1 MQYIGWMVCEKW
13 QFRRVPRP
21 SCCKREECVEVSKEG
36 VLMVDTSSENRS
48 GVGTKSRV
56 DPQKYLDRCSNLS

>member
-1 MQYIGWMVCEKW
+1 MYIGWMVCEKR
-13 QFRRVPRP
+13 QFRRVPRT
-21 SCCKREECVEVSKEG
+21 SWCKRGGYVEVSKEE

-56 DPQKYLDRCSNLS
+56 DPQKYLDRCSNLT